1 MLAALGVISLFIFRE
16 VSIPGRLV
24 GAVLVSGVLFAI
36 AVFFP
41 GSIGGGDIKLM
52 AVGGFI
58 LGWQSLLIVF
68 VLGMLAAGGYC
79 LFQLSVKKVELTSA
93 IALGPFLCGS
103 MALCSVWQMVA
114 SILAM
119 GAFVSLL
126 RWF

>member
-1 MLAALGVISLFIFRE
+1 MLSLFIFRE
-16 VSIPGRLV
+16 ISIPGRII
-24 GAVLVSGVLFAI
+24 GALLVSGALFAI
-36 AVFFP
+36 AIFFP

-58 LGWQSLLIVF
+58 LGWQTLLIVF

-79 LFQLSVKKVELTSA
+79 LFQVSVKKVGMSSS

-103 MALCSVWQMVA
+103 MALYSVWQMVA
-114 SILAM
+114 SILMM
-119 GAFVSLL
+119 GALASLL